1 MGAPAPYAGIAVQAV
16 MEGVKIYVH
25 DTVPHKLS
33 RSKQW
38 QRQLPRLGAEL
49 LEKPSLA
56 ATHLLT
62 SSNTDLP
69 ADGQGMPHAQVVSVA
84 WLEACMSAQTR
95 VSESS
100 YTLEPSGAQSQP
112 GPSSNGKQICVQPS
126 LELQAKHA
134 IQLMD
139 VQKAVLFLTAG
150 EPAPQWLAVKHKE
163 AISSVVM
170 LMLPGIDEHV
180 FSKFKNVLPKMTHC
194 LGPPVRL
201 TAKYSSVHPLQT
213 TRSLLTVD
221 PSALTTINK
230 RKRDAE
236 THWVSSQ
243 AEDYSNSKLAKTVI
257 NSDIASRCQHASSK
271 ECKPAVASATN
282 DSTVSQQAEES
293 KGSDAAPAPTADSNV
308 GELAVNASSKQ
319 QFGSD
324 AASTLIDQQ
333 ADDVGSSQPNAPANH
348 GIGSDMQVENNKQT
362 RLTASLCPKGTDVTQ
377 HTHDSKFIIAHTINS
392 SAGTQQLKNGEILVE
407 PAATNTLVSQQAE
420 ADVVKQD
427 MKLVTSQTVVSE
439 QGENLRKEKS
449 TSSASDAAARHATT
463 DSKLANAGSH
473 DTLSAAVPAPQYSLD
488 HYQISLIQMQ
498 AGGYPLPLQTK
509 GGQDILPVDFV
520 ASYQTGDIGDKD
532 SQPQA
537 IVAVDCEMCYTS
549 KALELTRITLVGG
562 DEQVLLD
569 ELVLPA
575 EPIVNYNTAFSGI
588 TPQMMQGVTTTLSQ
602 IQQQVLKFVGPHTL
616 LVGHSL
622 ENDLRV
628 LKLVHLKN
636 VDTAILYPHARWPTQ
651 QHSLRHLAATHLKW
665 TIQQGS
671 HDSKIDAIAAL
682 RLVKLKLQHGP
693 FFGTSTLSGAQNL
706 MDALHDRGRSC
717 CILDRP
723 DVLAWHATESCQ
735 TQACLSDNQ
744 TVAAACE
751 CLQQGTVDCLWLQLW
766 ALADLY
772 ENRGHYRRSKQKW
785 PYPPGQDL
793 DQADTVSR
801 TDCLKRLDAQ
811 VHKVYDALR
820 PGSLLLVV
828 SGQVDTTHQRHK
840 EERAREVRYAKQLAL
855 ATNQKVQSQPHDDGR
870 CDGSASSAMC
880 FCTVK

>member
-1 MGAPAPYAGIAVQAV
+1 
-16 MEGVKIYVH
+16 MEGVKVYVH
-25 DTVPHKLS
+25 STVPHKIS

-49 LEKPSLA
+49 LEKPSSA

-62 SSNTDLP
+62 SSYTDLS
-69 ADGQGMPHAQVVSVA
+69 ADRQGMPHAQVVSVA

-112 GPSSNGKQICVQPS
+112 VPSSSKRVQPS

-139 VQKAVLFLTAG
+139 VQKAVLYLIAG

-163 AISSVVM
+163 AISSVVV
-170 LMLPGIDEHV
+170 LMLPGIDEHL

-230 RKRDAE
+230 RKRDAD

-243 AEDYSNSKLAKTVI
+243 AENNSSSKLAKTAVH
-257 NSDIASRCQHASSK
+257 NDIASRHRREGSK

-282 DSTVSQQAEES
+282 GSTVSQQAEES
-293 KGSDAAPAPTADSNV
+293 KDSNAAPAPAADTSV
-308 GELAVNASSKQ
+308 CELAVNASSKQ

-324 AASTLIDQQ
+324 AANTLVGQQ
-333 ADDVGSSQPNAPANH
+333 ANDIGSSQPNAAPANQE
-348 GIGSDMQVENNKQT
+348 IGSDMQVQNNKHT
-362 RLTASLCPKGTDVTQ
+362 RLTASPCPKGTAVTQ
-377 HTHDSKFIIAHTINS
+377 QIMKSKPIGAHTSGN
-392 SAGTQQLKNGEILVE
+392 SAGAQQRKDGEIAVA
-407 PAATNTLVSQQAE
+407 PAATNSLVSQQAE
-420 ADVVKQD
+420 ADDCKPDVES
-427 MKLVTSQTVVSE
+427 VTSKTLISE
-439 QGENLRKEKS
+439 QGKNLGNDKS
-449 TSSASDAAARHATT
+449 ISSASDAAVRHATT
-463 DSKLANAGSH
+463 DSKLANTGNH
-473 DTLSAAVPAPQYSLD
+473 DTLSAAVPALQHSLS
-488 HYQISLIQMQ
+488 HYQISLMQMQ

-509 GGQDILPVDFV
+509 IGQDILPIDFV
-520 ASYQTGDIGDKD
+520 ASYQTGEQD
-532 SQPQA
+532 SQHQV

-549 KALELTRITLVGG
+549 KALELTRVTLVGG

-588 TPQMMQGVTTTLSQ
+588 TPQMMKGVTTTLSQ
-602 IQQQVLKFVGPHTL
+602 IQQRVLKLVGPDTL

-636 VDTAILYPHARWPTQ
+636 LDTAILYPHARWPTQ
-651 QHSLRHLAATHLKW
+651 QHSLRHLAAMHLNW

-693 FFGTSTLSGAQNL
+693 FFGTSTIPWAQNL
-706 MDALHDRGRSC
+706 MEALHGSDRTC
-717 CILDRP
+717 CMLDRP
-723 DVLAWHATESCQ
+723 DVLAWHATASCQ

-744 TVAAACE
+744 TVAAACK

-772 ENRGHYRRSKQKW
+772 ESRGHCKRSKQKW

-793 DQADTVSR
+793 DQADTVSMG
-801 TDCLKRLDAQ
+801 DCLERLDAQ
-811 VHKVYDALR
+811 IHKIYDALR

-828 SGQVDTTHQRHK
+828 TGQGDTTHQRHK
-840 EERAREVRYAKQLAL
+840 EVCVPFL
-855 ATNQKVQSQPHDDGR
+855 
-870 CDGSASSAMC
+870 
-880 FCTVK
+880 